1 VNEQEFRMLA
11 EIEEVPEVL
20 RRLIELESDNVKA
33 IASRIKQY
41 APDFALLAGRG
52 SSDNACIYGQ
62 YAFQLIANIPSA
74 LSTGSVYTLYKNPPQ
89 ISKALVVGVSQSGE
103 TDDVCETVKRAKEE
117 GALTVG
123 IANNQ
128 ESTLYKLA
136 GENAIYMQANK
147 EESVCATKSFTAS
160 MASLL
165 MLAYALADKPL
176 DDVSLLTSVETILRH
191 KEQVSALA
199 QRYMLAQNLVI
210 LGTGLSYSAAKE
222 TALKLKEACYINA
235 WGMSS
240 VDFLHG
246 PIAILSHMSPVII
259 FAPADATLPASLN
272 VIERIKQVGAHVLVI
287 SDNEEALKLGDAWFE
302 LPSNHD
308 LLYPF
313 SEVTFAQ
320 LFAFYLARLRNIN
333 PDKPRYLSKV
343 TQVEL

>member
-1 VNEQEFRMLA
+1 ML
-11 EIEEVPEVL
+11 
-20 RRLIELESDNVKA
+20 RT
-33 IASRIKQY
+33 
-41 APDFALLAGRG
+41 FALLAGRG

-62 YAFQLIANIPSA
+62 YAFQLIANLPSA
-74 LSTGSVYTLYKNPPQ
+74 LSTGSVYTLYKNPPH

-103 TDDVCETVKRAKEE
+103 TDDVCETVKRAEEE

-147 EESVCATKSFTAS
+147 EKVCALRKALPFYGLS
-160 MASLL
+160 L

-222 TALKLKEACYINA
+222 TALKLK
-235 WGMSS
+235 
-240 VDFLHG
+240 
-246 PIAILSHMSPVII
+246 
-259 FAPADATLPASLN
+259 
-272 VIERIKQVGAHVLVI
+272 RLV
-287 SDNEEALKLGDAWFE
+287 
-302 LPSNHD
+302 
-308 LLYPF
+308 
-313 SEVTFAQ
+313 T
-320 LFAFYLARLRNIN
+320 
-333 PDKPRYLSKV
+333 
-343 TQVEL
+343 

>member
-11 EIEEVPEVL
+11 EIEETPTVL
-20 RRLIELESDNVKA
+20 KRLIEREADNVKA
-33 IASRIKQY
+33 ISARIKQY
-41 APDFALLAGRG
+41 APEFALLAGRG

-62 YAFQLIANIPSA
+62 YAFQLIAHLPSA
-74 LSTGSVYTLYKNPPQ
+74 LSTGSVYTLYKNPPH

-103 TDDVCETVKRAKEE
+103 TDDVCETIQRAKEE

-123 IANNQ
+123 ITNSQ
-128 ESTLYKLA
+128 GSTLHNLA
-136 GENAIYMQANK
+136 GENAIYMNASK

-160 MASLL
+160 MAVLL
-165 MLAYALADKPL
+165 MLAFALADKPL
-176 DDVSLLTSVETILRH
+176 NEEALFTSVEAVLNQ

-199 QRYMLAQNLVI
+199 QRYMLAQNLVV
-210 LGTGLSYSAAKE
+210 LGTGLSYSAALE

-246 PIAILSHMSPVII
+246 PIAILGHMSPVII

-272 VIERIKQVGAHVLVI
+272 VIERIKQIGAHVLVV
-287 SDNEEALKLGDAWFE
+287 SDNKEALELGDASFE

>member
-1 VNEQEFRMLA
+1 MNEREFRMLA
-11 EIEEVPEVL
+11 EIEETPTVL
-20 RRLIELESDNVKA
+20 KRLIEREADNVKA
-33 IASRIKQY
+33 ISARIKQY
-41 APDFALLAGRG
+41 APEFALLAGRG

-62 YAFQLIANIPSA
+62 YAFQLIAHLPSA
-74 LSTGSVYTLYKNPPQ
+74 LSTGSVYTLYKNPPH

-103 TDDVCETVKRAKEE
+103 TDDVCETIQRAKEE

-123 IANNQ
+123 ITNSQ
-128 ESTLYKLA
+128 GSTLHNLA
-136 GENAIYMQANK
+136 GENAIYMNASK

-160 MASLL
+160 MAVLL
-165 MLAYALADKPL
+165 MLAFALADKPL
-176 DDVSLLTSVETILRH
+176 NEEALFTSVEAVLNQ

-199 QRYMLAQNLVI
+199 QRYMLAQNLVV
-210 LGTGLSYSAAKE
+210 LGTGLSYSAALE

-246 PIAILSHMSPVII
+246 PIAILGHMSPVII

-272 VIERIKQVGAHVLVI
+272 VIERIKQIGAHVLVV
-287 SDNEEALKLGDAWFE
+287 SDNKEALELGDASFE

>member
-1 VNEQEFRMLA
+1 VCY
-11 EIEEVPEVL
+11 EEL
-20 RRLIELESDNVKA
+20 YS
-33 IASRIKQY
+33 
-41 APDFALLAGRG
+41 FHG
-52 SSDNACIYGQ
+52 S
-62 YAFQLIANIPSA
+62 PSHVSLC
-74 LSTGSVYTLYKNPPQ
+74 LS
-89 ISKALVVGVSQSGE
+89 
-103 TDDVCETVKRAKEE
+103 
-117 GALTVG
+117 
-123 IANNQ
+123 
-128 ESTLYKLA
+128 
-136 GENAIYMQANK
+136 
-147 EESVCATKSFTAS
+147 
-160 MASLL
+160 
-165 MLAYALADKPL
+165 DKPL
-176 DDVSLLTSVETILRH
+176 NEEALFTSVEAVLNQ

-199 QRYMLAQNLVI
+199 QRYMLAQNLVV
-210 LGTGLSYSAAKE
+210 LGTGLSYSAALE

-246 PIAILSHMSPVII
+246 PIAILGHMSPVII

-272 VIERIKQVGAHVLVI
+272 VIERIKQIGAHVLVV
-287 SDNEEALKLGDAWFE
+287 SDNKEALELGDASFE

>member
-1 VNEQEFRMLA
+1 MNEREFRMLA
-11 EIEEVPEVL
+11 EIEETPTVL
-20 RRLIELESDNVKA
+20 KRLIEREADNVKA
-33 IASRIKQY
+33 ISARIKQY
-41 APDFALLAGRG
+41 APEFALLAGRG

-62 YAFQLIANIPSA
+62 YAFQLIAHLPSA
-74 LSTGSVYTLYKNPPQ
+74 LSTGSVYTLYKNPPH

-103 TDDVCETVKRAKEE
+103 TDDVCETIQRAKEE
-117 GALTVG
+117 GALTVAITNSQG
-123 IANNQ
+123 
-128 ESTLYKLA
+128 STLHNLA
-136 GENAIYMQANK
+136 GENAIYMNASK

-160 MASLL
+160 MAVLL
-165 MLAYALADKPL
+165 MLAFALADKPL
-176 DDVSLLTSVETILRH
+176 DEEALLTSVEAVLNQR
-191 KEQVSALA
+191 EQVSALA
-199 QRYMLAQNLVI
+199 QRYMLAQNLVV
-210 LGTGLSYSAAKE
+210 LGTGLSYSAALE

-246 PIAILSHMSPVII
+246 PIAILGHMSPVII

-272 VIERIKQVGAHVLVI
+272 VIERIKQIGAHVLVV
-287 SDNEEALKLGDAWFE
+287 SDNKEALELGDASFE

>member
-1 VNEQEFRMLA
+1 VNEQEFKMLA
-11 EIEEVPEVL
+11 EIEETPAVL
-20 RRLIELESDNVKA
+20 KRLIEREADNINA
-33 IASRIKQY
+33 ISSRIKQY
-41 APDFALLAGRG
+41 APEFALLAGRG

-62 YAFQLIANIPSA
+62 YAFQLIAHLPSA
-74 LSTGSVYTLYKNPPQ
+74 LSTGSVYTLYKNPPH
-89 ISKALVVGVSQSGE
+89 ISKALVLGVSQSGE
-103 TDDVCETVKRAKEE
+103 TDDVCETIQRAKDE

-123 IANNQ
+123 ITNSQ
-128 ESTLYKLA
+128 GSTLHNLA
-136 GENAIYMQANK
+136 GENAIYMNANK

-160 MASLL
+160 MAVLL
-165 MLAYALADKPL
+165 MLAFALADKPL
-176 DDVSLLTSVETILRH
+176 DEEALLTSVEAVLSK

-199 QRYMLAQNLVI
+199 QRYMLAQNLVV

-272 VIERIKQVGAHVLVI
+272 VIERIKQVGAHVLVV
-287 SDNEEALKLGDAWFE
+287 SDNKEALGLGDASFE

>member
-1 VNEQEFRMLA
+1 VNEREFRMLA
-11 EIEEVPEVL
+11 EIEETPTVL
-20 RRLIELESDNVKA
+20 KRLIEREADNVKA
-33 IASRIKQY
+33 ISARIKQY
-41 APDFALLAGRG
+41 APEFALLAGRG

-62 YAFQLIANIPSA
+62 YAFQLIAHLPSA
-74 LSTGSVYTLYKNPPQ
+74 LSTGSVYTLYKNPPH

-103 TDDVCETVKRAKEE
+103 TDDVCETIQRAKEE

-123 IANNQ
+123 ITNSQ
-128 ESTLYKLA
+128 GSTLHNLA
-136 GENAIYMQANK
+136 GENAIYMNASK

-160 MASLL
+160 MAVLL
-165 MLAYALADKPL
+165 MLAFALADKPL
-176 DDVSLLTSVETILRH
+176 DEEALFTSVEAVVNQ

-199 QRYMLAQNLVI
+199 QRYMLAQNLVV
-210 LGTGLSYSAAKE
+210 LGTGLSYSAALE

-246 PIAILSHMSPVII
+246 PIAILGHMSPVII

-272 VIERIKQVGAHVLVI
+272 VIERIKQIGAHVLVV
-287 SDNEEALKLGDAWFE
+287 SDNKEALELGDASFE

-333 PDKPRYLSKV
+333 PDKARYLSKV

>member
-1 VNEQEFRMLA
+1 MLA
-11 EIEEVPEVL
+11 EIEETPTVL
-20 RRLIELESDNVKA
+20 KRLIEREADNVKA
-33 IASRIKQY
+33 ISARIKQY
-41 APDFALLAGRG
+41 APEFALLAGRG

-62 YAFQLIANIPSA
+62 YAFQLIAHLPSA
-74 LSTGSVYTLYKNPPQ
+74 LSTGSVYTLYKNPPH

-103 TDDVCETVKRAKEE
+103 TDDVCETIQRAKEE

-123 IANNQ
+123 ITNSQ
-128 ESTLYKLA
+128 GSTLHNLA
-136 GENAIYMQANK
+136 GENAIYMNASK

-160 MASLL
+160 MAVLL
-165 MLAYALADKPL
+165 MLAFALADKPL
-176 DDVSLLTSVETILRH
+176 NEEALFTSVEAVLNQ

-199 QRYMLAQNLVI
+199 QRYMLAQNLVV
-210 LGTGLSYSAAKE
+210 LGTGLSYSAALE

-246 PIAILSHMSPVII
+246 PIAILGHMSPVII

-272 VIERIKQVGAHVLVI
+272 VIERIKQIGAHVLVV
-287 SDNEEALKLGDAWFE
+287 SDNKEALELGDASFE

>member
-1 VNEQEFRMLA
+1 MNEQEFKMLA
-11 EIEEVPEVL
+11 EIMETPAVL
-20 RRLIELESDNVKA
+20 KKLIEREADNMKA
-33 IASRIKQY
+33 ISSRIKQY
-41 APDFALLAGRG
+41 APEFTLLAGRG

-62 YAFQLIANIPSA
+62 YCFQLITHLPSA
-74 LSTGSVYTLYKNPPQ
+74 LSTGSVYTLYKNPPH
-89 ISKALVVGVSQSGE
+89 ISRALVVGVSQSGE
-103 TDDVCETVKRAKEE
+103 TDDVCETIRRAKEE
-117 GALTVG
+117 GAITVG
-123 IANNQ
+123 ITNSQ
-128 ESTLYKLA
+128 GSTLHNLA
-136 GENAIYMQANK
+136 GENAIYMNADK

-160 MASLL
+160 MAVLL
-165 MLAYALADKPL
+165 MLAFALADKPL
-176 DDVSLLTSVETILRH
+176 DEEALLTSVEAVLSQ
-191 KEQVSALA
+191 KERVSTLA
-199 QRYMLAQNLVI
+199 QRYMLAQNLVV

-272 VIERIKQVGAHVLVI
+272 VIERIKQVGAHVLVV
-287 SDNEEALKLGDAWFE
+287 SDNKEALGLGDASFE